1 MDKDK
6 KNVLGKLKLNQ
17 LRKSELE
24 KREMNALKGGCTTSC
39 SACSLCG
46 GMSGYINVNSNATS
60 DTGY

>member
-6 KNVLGKLKLNQ
+6 KNVLGKLKL
-17 LRKSELE
+17 ELE

>member
-24 KREMNALKGGCTTSC
+24 TRTTSC

>member
-24 KREMNALKGGCTTSC
+24 KREMNALKGGCTTS
-39 SACSLCG
+39 SVSYTHLTLPT
-46 GMSGYINVNSNATS
+46 NQQV
-60 DTGY
+60 